1 MKLRNGVAVLIA
13 ACGLSLTG
21 VSGASAAQV
30 VTPPAAVRADA
41 LGALRADQQLTLQEL
56 LDRATHKVRG
66 TYPNASLMLADGSSP
81 TGPTRDMDKVTD
93 WVLVYNTNDPSI
105 PVKSLTL
112 YTDLEGDISHPVL
125 HNAPWGGV
133 ARIPD
138 QVGLSPDLAYE
149 ILEYAGHGDAYEF
162 VSLLKPLVANPHLQ
176 YHFSHHRAG
185 CDGYAVNVDD
195 YAVNP
200 IC

>member
-1 MKLRNGVAVLIA
+1 MKLRNGVAVLVA
-13 ACGLSLTG
+13 VCGFSLTG
-21 VSGASAAQV
+21 VSGAGAAQA
-30 VTPPAAVRADA
+30 VTPRAAVPAAAVN
-41 LGALRADQQLTLQEL
+41 ALRGEQLTLQEL

-81 TGPTRDMDKVTD
+81 TGPTRDMDEVTD
-93 WVLVYNTNDPSI
+93 WVLVYNTNDPGI
-105 PVKSLTL
+105 PVKSLSL
-112 YTDLEGDISHPVL
+112 YTDLGGDISHVVP

-138 QVGLSPDLAYE
+138 QIGLTPDLAYS
-149 ILEYAGHGDAYEF
+149 ILDYAGHGDAYEY